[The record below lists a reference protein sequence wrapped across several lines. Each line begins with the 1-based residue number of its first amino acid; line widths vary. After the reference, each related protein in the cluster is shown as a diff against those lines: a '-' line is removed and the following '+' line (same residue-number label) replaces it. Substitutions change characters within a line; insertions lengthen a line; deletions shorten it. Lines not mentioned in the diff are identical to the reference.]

1 MTKPTGHIVE
11 RGVEN
16 AMLVLLPWLPAY
28 RYRVIHSA
36 FSDVVTAL
44 TVVFAAFLLAETVL
58 YPIRPVDV
66 SVAFE
71 FAGTLVVAIGAAI
84 LALRGT
90 GRDNRVPEIAVGLLW
105 AMAYGAILSAIV
117 SASAIPLNVV
127 DWLIYSVMPAY
138 VPALV
143 FLVATLGARDG
154 TTVTAFYAVPLA
166 LLLIEASITNLSAR
180 GVDQVSVRYI
190 PPDTERIYLA
200 QEDLL
205 TKQATSLRR
214 ADPDTIELFAVL
226 GAGDPTHAVFRREV
240 DAVAE
245 LLESAYFA
253 ENRIVKLVNSDE
265 AHTAYPLLNRSNL
278 KRAVSSVSD
287 AMDDD
292 DILLL
297 FLTSHGRPDRLSIYF
312 EGVIGRDLR
321 PDDIDD
327 ALTEAGVENVIVIVS
342 ACYSGSFI
350 DELRRPERLILTA
363 ARHDRTSFGCAPE
376 NNWTNWGRAFFEQA
390 LRQERDPRVA
400 AEVAKRIVAELETE
414 AGLKPSEPQVAL
426 GSSISPLID
435 ELLKGVP

>member
-1 MTKPTGHIVE
+1 MAKPTRHIVE
-11 RGVEN
+11 RSVEN
-16 AMLVLLPWLPAY
+16 AMLVMLPWLPAY
-28 RYRVIHSA
+28 RYRVIHSG

-44 TVVFAAFLLAETVL
+44 IVVFVAFLLAETVL

-71 FAGTLVVAIGAAI
+71 FGGTMVVAIGASI
-84 LALRGT
+84 LALRGA
-90 GRDNRVPEIAVGLLW
+90 GRHDRMPEIAVGLLW
-105 AMAYGAILSAIV
+105 AMAYGLILSAII
-117 SASAIPLNVV
+117 SASAYPLNVV

-138 VPALV
+138 VPAFV
-143 FLVATLGARDG
+143 FLVAKLGARDG

-166 LLLIEASITNLSAR
+166 LLMIEASIANLSAR
-180 GVDQVSVRYI
+180 GVDQVSVRHI

-200 QEDLL
+200 QDGLL
-205 TKQATSLRR
+205 AEQAATLRV

-245 LLESAYFA
+245 LLESAYSA
-253 ENRIVKLVNSDE
+253 EGRVVKLVNSDE
-265 AHTAYPLLNRSNL
+265 AHTTYPLLNRSNL

-287 AMDDD
+287 VMDDD

-297 FLTSHGRPDRLSIYF
+297 FLTSHGHPNRLRIYF
-312 EGVIGRDLR
+312 DGVIGRDLR

-327 ALTEAGVENVIVIVS
+327 ALTEAGVENAIVIVS

-363 ARHDRTSFGCAPE
+363 ARHDRTSFGCAPG
-376 NNWTNWGRAFFEQA
+376 NDWTNWGRAFFAQA
-390 LRQERDPRVA
+390 LKQERDPRAA
-400 AEVAKRIVAELETE
+400 AEVAREIVAELESE
-414 AGLKPSEPQVAL
+414 AGLTPSEPQIAL
-426 GSSISPLID
+426 GASISPLID
-435 ELLKGVP
+435 ALLKGAP